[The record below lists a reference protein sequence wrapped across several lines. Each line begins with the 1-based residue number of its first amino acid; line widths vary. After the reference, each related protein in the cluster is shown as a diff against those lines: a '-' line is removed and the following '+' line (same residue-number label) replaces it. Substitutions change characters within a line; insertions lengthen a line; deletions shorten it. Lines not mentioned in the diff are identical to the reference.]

1 MKKLLIFLLF
11 SISLSSVSAEIPD
24 YEDLLNTNI
33 KKYGWKLQNSTITT
47 LKEYPIEIHT
57 LTKSGYILKCI
68 TIYRPSSQVN
78 YCETP

>member
-11 SISLSSVSAEIPD
+11 YFSLTFASSEIPD
-24 YEDLLNTNI
+24 YDNFLNTNI
-33 KKYGWKLQNSTITT
+33 KEYGWELQSSTFTK

-68 TIYRPSSQVN
+68 TIYRSSSQISS
-78 YCETP
+78 CEAP